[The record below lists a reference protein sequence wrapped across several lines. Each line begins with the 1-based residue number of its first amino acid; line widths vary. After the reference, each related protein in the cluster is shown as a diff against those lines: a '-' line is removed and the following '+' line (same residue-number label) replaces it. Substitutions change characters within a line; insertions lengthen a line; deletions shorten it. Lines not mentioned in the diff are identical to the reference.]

1 MGNYYLKRNI
11 LYRLILIGLIYAYTV
26 AYGHAQT
33 VAVKSET
40 ADSTLKIIHLLHK
53 TQRKPALL
61 QSTATVYNE
70 ELVTTPAPSF
80 LQALPG
86 RVSGLYTRQRSGVQD
101 TDDPIS
107 VVDFRIRGQAPLIL
121 IDGVPRDFASIEP
134 ESIESITVLKDA
146 LSTVMFGQR
155 SSGNIIQVTTKRPVV
170 SPFKL
175 SFTAQHG
182 VQRLINKTKVLSAAD
197 YAILYNEARNNDGLA
212 PVYTAQDIIA
222 YKDGSDPLFHPDND
236 YQKFFLNSGA
246 KLDRYNLNMQS
257 GNDVAKFYVAMDYQT
272 EGGFFNTADINT
284 YSTNSGVD
292 RYIVRSNVDINL
304 NRKLNVVLNI
314 FGRIQNSN
322 QPGSGTTNVINAIT
336 YTPNS
341 AYSIFNPDGS
351 LGGNSTY
358 TNNIYGMLNHA
369 GYTRGASR
377 DLAADLILTQ
387 DLSNIAEGLWGKID
401 ISYNNTVDQSVDRS
415 KSFAV
420 YNLNIAQ
427 GQPIYTSIGTNTN
440 QPNTLSLSSRR
451 TYTYGKAS
459 LGYDRIFGEHALNLL
474 ALVDNQETT
483 VNLNLPATFT
493 NIAANATYNFGQKY
507 FAEAAYSYGGHNRF
521 KPGNRFGSFYA
532 VGAGVDL
539 AKEDF
544 LKDTE
549 WINRLKPRI
558 SYGKTGNANVGYYVY
573 DQYYNYGGTSAAYY
587 FGAAPT
593 AARYYEEMDIANPN
607 VTWEKSHKLN
617 VGVDFEAFNNRL
629 AVTTEYF
636 NDKYFDLMQ
645 IRGNSIQL
653 LGQNPTAS
661 QSFPTENI
669 GKNMYTGFE
678 GNIRWAD
685 HSAVLRYFVSGN
697 LSVLQSKVIYQDE
710 VFRQYDYQRRTGLPV
725 GQPFGYIAEGF
736 FQSQEEIDT
745 SPTVDGYTPVPGD
758 IRYRDLNNDGIIN
771 QFDETAI
778 GTQKPL
784 IYYGLTTGLGIKNFD
799 LSVSIQGVANRD
811 IVNSTVHNAVSA
823 ALELEFQNNGNY
835 QAFEHHLNRWTP
847 SNAEHA
853 TYPRLSIGSNTN
865 NERPSSFWVV
875 SADYLRI
882 QNVDIGYTLPEKL
895 IAKLKLSGVRVFG
908 NAFNPYSFDTMTYK
922 DPEGYNSILPIR
934 KTFNIGVNV
943 RL

>member
-1 MGNYYLKRNI
+1 MGNYYLKRNV
-11 LYRLILIGLIYAYTV
+11 LYRLIILGLISAYTV
-26 AYGHAQT
+26 TFSQGQT
-33 VAVKSET
+33 LAVEAET
-40 ADSTLKIIHLLHK
+40 ADSMSTVIHLLHK
-53 TQRKPALL
+53 TQKESALL
-61 QSTATVYNE
+61 QATATVHNE

-86 RVSGLYTRQRSGVQD
+86 RISGLYTRQRSGIQD
-101 TDDPIS
+101 TDDPAS
-107 VVDFRIRGQAPLIL
+107 VIDFKIRGQIPLIL

-146 LSTVMFGQR
+146 LATVMFGQR
-155 SSGNIIQVTTKRPVV
+155 SSGNIIQVTTKRPVA

-182 VQRLINKTKVLSAAD
+182 VQRLINKTKVVSAAD

-212 PVYTAQDIIA
+212 PVYTAQDILA
-222 YKDGSDPLFHPDND
+222 YRDGSDPLFHPDND
-236 YQKFFLNSGA
+236 FQKFFLNTGA
-246 KLDRYNLNMQS
+246 RLDRYNLNMQS
-257 GNDVAKFYVAMDYQT
+257 GNDIAKFYVAMDYQT
-272 EGGFFNTADINT
+272 EGGFFNTADLNT
-284 YSTNSGVD
+284 YNTNSGVD

-314 FGRIQNSN
+314 FGRIQTAN

-336 YTPNS
+336 YTPNN

-369 GYTRGASR
+369 GYTHGTSR

-387 DLSNIAEGLWGKID
+387 DLSDIVKGLWGKID
-401 ISYNNTVDQSVDRS
+401 ISYNNTVDQSVNRS
-415 KSFAV
+415 KAFTV
-420 YNLNIAQ
+420 YNLDVSQ
-427 GQPIYTSIGTNTN
+427 GRPDYISIGTNTN
-440 QPNTLSLSSRR
+440 QPNTLSLSSKR

-459 LGYDRIFGEHALNLL
+459 LGYDQVFGRHALNLL
-474 ALVDNQETT
+474 ALIDNQETT
-483 VNLNLPATFT
+483 INLDLPATFT
-493 NIAANATYNFGQKY
+493 NIAANATYNFDQKY
-507 FAEAAYSYGGHNRF
+507 FAEAAYSYGGYNRF

-532 VGAGVDL
+532 VGVGVDL
-539 AKEDF
+539 ANLDF
-544 LKDTE
+544 LKDATG
-549 WINRLKPRI
+549 INRLKPRI

-587 FGAAPT
+587 FGASPT
-593 AARYYEEMDIANPN
+593 VARYYEEMDIANPY
-607 VTWEKSHKLN
+607 VTWEKAYKLN
-617 VGVDFEAFNNRL
+617 IGVDFEAFNNRL
-629 AVTTEYF
+629 GMTAEYF
-636 NDKYFDLMQ
+636 NDRYFDLMQ

-653 LGQNPTAS
+653 LGQNPSAS

-669 GKNMYTGFE
+669 GKNTYTGFE
-678 GNIRWAD
+678 GNIRWTD
-685 HSAVLRYFVSGN
+685 RSNVLRYFVSGN

-736 FQSQEEIDT
+736 FQSQEEIDL
-745 SPTVDGYTPVPGD
+745 SPEVDGYTPVPGD
-758 IRYRDLNNDGIIN
+758 IRYRDLNDDGIIN

-811 IVNSTVHNAVSA
+811 IVNSTAYNSVSA

-847 SNAEHA
+847 SNAENA

-865 NERPSSFWVV
+865 NQRASSFWVT

-882 QNVDIGYTLPEKL
+882 QNVDIGYTLPMKL
-895 IAKLKLSGVRVFG
+895 VSKLKLSSLRVFG
-908 NAFNPYSFDTMTYK
+908 NAFNLYSFDRMKYK
-922 DPEGYNSILPIR
+922 DPEGYNSIFPIR